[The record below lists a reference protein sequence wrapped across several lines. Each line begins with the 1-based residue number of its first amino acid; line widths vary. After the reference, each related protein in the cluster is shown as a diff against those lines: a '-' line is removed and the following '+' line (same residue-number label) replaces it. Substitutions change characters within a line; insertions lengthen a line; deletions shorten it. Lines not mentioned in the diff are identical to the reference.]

1 MNRCEFDDEVVLD
14 FDRVQDKFQLP
25 ALNDLFTRVSQ
36 YLTTYGNGEISFTLN
51 PMALAHGYLIRS
63 GRKILTDYY
72 ISLPDWTAPNTSN
85 DVVDVLYNVLH
96 EIYFRKWE
104 QLRDAFYT
112 EYMPLEGVDYTETRN
127 GSHVGTENFSGVTAT
142 EGEKTDTTTHGE
154 QVISQSSL
162 EHGESVSDS
171 NTTTH
176 GRTVSQD
183 GTVAHSSGQTDTTVE
198 SPGQVTSTAAT
209 STGAEG
215 VYGFNSSQDVPK
227 ATDSASNTET
237 TTTSGRNT
245 TEVNSLNQGSD
256 ITESTVTEGGTTA
269 DTRSILHGGTDITNG
284 SVAHS
289 GVDTVGTESAQT
301 ETVTRENATTDAD
314 NTQIVRKGR
323 IAQTPQ
329 ELLEQEVRARK
340 NNLVDIIYQDI
351 DSVIT
356 ISVY

>member
-1 MNRCEFDDEVVLD
+1 MRRQEFDDEVVLD

-25 ALNDLFTRVSQ
+25 ALNDLFTRVNQ
-36 YLTTYGNGEISFTLN
+36 FLTTYKDGDIAFTLN

-63 GRKILTDYY
+63 GRKILTDYF
-72 ISLPDWTAPNTSN
+72 IQLPDWTAPHLPN
-85 DVVDVLYNVLH
+85 DVVDVLYSVL
-96 EIYFRKWE
+96 YATYARKWE

-112 EYMPLEGVDYTETRN
+112 EYMPLEGVDYMETRN
-127 GSHVGTENFSGVTAT
+127 GSHVGTENFSGTVKT

-154 QVISQSSL
+154 QVTSQSTL
-162 EHGESVSDS
+162 EHGEIVSDN

-176 GRTVSQD
+176 GRTVSED
-183 GTVAHSSGQTDTTVE
+183 GTVAHSSDQTDTTVE
-198 SPGQVTSTAAT
+198 SPGQVTSTSAT
-209 STGAEG
+209 STGAED
-215 VYGFNSSQDVPK
+215 VYGFNSSKAVPK

-245 TEVNSLNQGSD
+245 TEVNHLNQGND

-269 DTRSILHGGTDITNG
+269 DARSILHGGTDTTNG
-284 SVAHS
+284 SVVHS
-289 GVDTVGTESAQT
+289 GVDTVGSESAQT
-301 ETVTRENATTDAD
+301 ETVKRENATTDAND
-314 NTQIVRKGR
+314 MQIVRKGR

-329 ELLEQEVRARK
+329 QLLEEEVRARK
-340 NNLVDIIYQDI
+340 NNFVDIIYQDI